1 VQPKMPEMPYLNG
14 GPFLSCG
21 HFALFIRCNSAQGE
35 KGFPALPA
43 TDQLFALGNVSNCNE
58 ILEIAPYEISGDH
71 HEQMQTVAEGNF
83 VFAAPEGT
91 FGGKP
96 TAFFDLFC
104 VDNGKVDLPL
114 LHNHIVS
121 ESGGIGPSAGGL
133 DESQA

>member
-1 VQPKMPEMPYLNG
+1 VQSKMPEIPDLNG

-35 KGFPALPA
+35 KGFPALQA

-83 VFAAPEGT
+83 VFAASGGA

-96 TAFFDLFC
+96 TAFFDLFR
-104 VDNGKVDLPL
+104 VDNGKVAEQCDVMADIPAKMA
-114 LHNHIVS
+114 HGN
-121 ESGGIGPSAGGL
+121 GKF
-133 DESQA
+133 